1 MWPLI
6 NWKSVEC
13 SWFLGQEVTSY
24 LFKAE
29 KRGQSIATLGWSL
42 AESLVASATAQI
54 SVGLSEMINNQKKKI
69 KTLLSCPK
77 DHIWKKK

>member
-13 SWFLGQEVTSY
+13 SWFLGQEVTSS

-29 KRGQSIATLGWSL
+29 KQGQSIATLGWSL
-42 AESLVASATAQI
+42 AESHGSFSYGSDLCGLVRDDKQS
-54 SVGLSEMINNQKKKI
+54 KKKNSF
-69 KTLLSCPK
+69 KLSQGPYL
-77 DHIWKKK
+77 KK